1 MRRKRSLAALLALCC
16 LLLCGCSETAQQ
28 RYERGQMYLGY
39 AEYAMAEEIFRSLG
53 NYGDAESCA
62 LYAAARGAMASGEWS
77 LAERTLR
84 LIHPFAASGWCL
96 DYLAAHRQAQE
107 GMLTQALAGFEALG
121 AFLDSEERAQAL
133 RVEIPR
139 RELAQIGSL
148 LEHGRLEQA
157 QAMLEEAAPSP
168 EREVLMAQCRER
180 LQEAAYGRAEA
191 LAQRACWAEAMAAFD
206 ALGDYRDSPA
216 RVLTCRSALY
226 RRGME
231 GAHAD
236 SLTAAAQALED
247 LRGLDGY
254 LDSARQAELL
264 EARWGTNLRLL
275 ATAEAHPYAVF
286 GSYPLGEHGAPAPVL
301 WQVAAQTE
309 EEITLLACRVLDAMS
324 AEEGA
329 ALPLVMTP
337 EEQAADPQLALPE
350 AELIEA
356 LFPEAEARRCPAT
369 PYAMAQGVRHHQDGS
384 AWYFLSAPGAPG
396 YQQAVWYNGAW
407 TQVAADY
414 AGAGIRP
421 VLRLSL
427 SRWQFTQGDG
437 TAENPFR

>member
-1 MRRKRSLAALLALCC
+1 MRRKRCLAVLMVLGC
-16 LLLCGCSETAQQ
+16 LMLCGCSETAQQ

-39 AEYAMAEEIFRSLG
+39 GEYAMAEEVFRSLG
-53 NYGDAESCA
+53 SYADAERCA
-62 LYAAARGAMASGEWS
+62 LYAAARGAMDAGEWS

-96 DYLAAHRQAQE
+96 DYLAAHREAQE
-107 GMLTQALAGFEALG
+107 GRLAQALAGFETLG

-139 RELAQIGSL
+139 RELAQIGTL

-157 QAMLEEAAPSP
+157 QAMLTEAAPSP
-168 EREVLMAQCRER
+168 EREALMAQCQER
-180 LQEAAYGRAEA
+180 LREAAYARAES
-191 LAQRACWAEAMAAFD
+191 LAQRACWAEAMDAFHE
-206 ALGDYRDSPA
+206 LGTYRDSPS

-231 GAHAD
+231 GARAG

-247 LRGLDGY
+247 LRDLEDY
-254 LDSARQAELL
+254 LDSARQVEEL
-264 EARWGTNLRLL
+264 EERWGTNLRLR
-275 ATAEAHPYAVF
+275 AMAEEHPCVAF
-286 GSYPLGEHGAPAPVL
+286 GSYPLGEHGEPVPVL
-301 WQVAAQTE
+301 WQVAAQTDA
-309 EEITLLACRVLDAMS
+309 EITLLACQVLDAMG
-324 AEEGA
+324 AAEGA
-329 ALPLVMTP
+329 AFPLRLTTA
-337 EEQAADPQLALPE
+337 EQAAVCGTGLPGK
-350 AELIEA
+350 ELIAA
-356 LFPEAEARRCPAT
+356 LFPELEARRCPAT

-384 AWYFLSAPGAPG
+384 AWYFLAESGAPG
-396 YQQAVWYNGAW
+396 YQQAVWYNGDW

-427 SRWQFTQGDG
+427 DRWQFTQGEG
-437 TAENPFR
+437 TEASPFR